1 MKKVLLAIVAL
12 IAIATTVSAQTD
24 KKRIIANFAAKFVV
38 VDKKYAVMNYPVTQ
52 YDYLCITRKPNQGNK
67 NINAVKVLTPN
78 EQQNFARQITA
89 FDSKIKAHV
98 ASSAELQTA
107 LLKKFNIQSE
117 SGPYNTSTK
126 GFYIAVDY
134 ASYQYMQKVRNEF
147 LKSGKEGLI
156 GTSDIE
162 GDIFNIN

>member
-1 MKKVLLAIVAL
+1 MKKYLLTLVAL
-12 IAIATTVSAQTD
+12 MGIVVATSAQTD

-38 VDKKYAVMNYPVTQ
+38 VDNKYAVMNYPVTL
-52 YDYLCITRKPNQGNK
+52 YDYLCITRKKNEGNK
-67 NINAVKVLTPN
+67 DINAVKVLTTN

-98 ASSAELQTA
+98 ASSGELQTA

-117 SGPYNTSTK
+117 NGPYNTSTK

-147 LKSGKEGLI
+147 LKSNKEGLI